1 MAALANQ
8 GILTNIPESSNAGA
22 LYELVARGQKDSYFM
37 RDDPDA
43 HWPYDTRYES
53 SSQFLEERQ
62 TIVPLNGTSWGAPFE
77 VEIQSYGDI
86 LTEASFLINLPTWFP
101 DLPLVANGPTYP
113 PLQANAAYDI
123 SDTFGNKYFYTDFVG
138 FLMFEK
144 IQLYQDQFLIQ
155 EWTGESLF
163 TMAALGKFDS
173 PRNQKFLEFQG
184 AGQFGT
190 FRKIQATP
198 PQLRIRLPLPGCQGF
213 EDVGLPICGI
223 NSQALRLKCR
233 LRRLED
239 LVVDLADNFK
249 PQPWNVRE
257 FRYED
262 SNGQLI
268 IFQPIP
274 LNKIGQPTIL
284 LETTQAYLT
293 PDVRNEIIDQP
304 RQILF
309 RQVFENIFTIGELDY
324 APFDRGAITV
334 SCVRRLDG
342 RHPTEELIWFFRS
355 QNSLDRNQLTN
366 FNNGIDPSGSF
377 YESIKLV
384 TAGQD
389 REGYWSSYIWED
401 VEEAMKH
408 GDDSGLRIGSMNWS
422 LGRLVERQWGTSG
435 PRQPEG
441 TINMTT
447 AYRPDLHINIT
458 PTSPSVLLN
467 RRNTEMRVY
476 AVGWNTYEIGNGR
489 GRLLYAN

>member
-1 MAALANQ
+1 MAASANQ
-8 GILTNIPESSNAGA
+8 GIITNIPESSNSGA

-43 HWPYDTRYES
+43 TWPYDAHYKSTS
-53 SSQFLEERQ
+53 HFIEERQ
-62 TIVPLNGTSWGAPFE
+62 TIVSLNGTAWGAPFE
-77 VEIQSYGDI
+77 IEIQPYGDV
-86 LTEASFLINLPTWFP
+86 LTEVSFLINLPSWFP
-101 DLPLVANGPTYP
+101 NLPLYANGPTYP
-113 PLQANAAYDI
+113 PIQANSKYDI
-123 SDTFGNKYFYTDFVG
+123 TDEQGNSYFYTNFVG

-155 EWTGESLF
+155 EWTGESLYA
-163 TMAALGKFDS
+163 MAALGKYDS

-184 AGQFGT
+184 AGQFAN
-190 FRKIQATP
+190 FRKIQTTP
-198 PQLRIRLPLPGCQGF
+198 PQLRIRLPIPGCQGL
-213 EDVGLPICGI
+213 EDVGLPICGM

-239 LVVDLADNFK
+239 LVVDLAGNFK
-249 PQPWNVRE
+249 PKPWNVSKFE
-257 FRYED
+257 YYD
-262 SNGQLI
+262 TNGALI
-268 IFQPIP
+268 QFQPIP
-274 LNKIGQPTIL
+274 LNKIGQPTVL
-284 LETTQAYLT
+284 LETIQAYLT
-293 PDVRNEIIDQP
+293 PDVRNEIISEP
-304 RQILF
+304 RHILF

-324 APFDRGAITV
+324 APFDRGAVNV

-342 RHPTEELIWFFRS
+342 RHPTEELFWFFRS
-355 QNSLDRNQLTN
+355 QNSIDRNQLTN
-366 FNNGIDPSGSF
+366 FNNDPSGTF

-389 REGYWSSYIWED
+389 REAYWPSQVWED
-401 VEEAMKH
+401 VEEAVKH

-422 LGRLVERQWGTSG
+422 LGRLVERSWGTSG

-447 AYRPDLHINIT
+447 AYRPDLHINIS
-458 PTSPSVLLN
+458 PTSPSILLG

-476 AVGWNTYEIGNGR
+476 TVGWNTYEIANGR

>member
-1 MAALANQ
+1 MASLTNQ
-8 GILTNIPESSNAGA
+8 GITTNIPESSNSGA
-22 LYELVARGQKDSYFM
+22 LYELVARGQKDSYFI
-37 RDDPDA
+37 RDDSDA
-43 HWPYDTRYES
+43 TWPYDAHYKS
-53 SSQFLEERQ
+53 STHFLEERQ
-62 TIVPLNGTSWGAPFE
+62 TIVPLNGTTWGANFE

-86 LTEASFLINLPTWFP
+86 LTEICFLINLPSWFP
-101 DLPLVANGPTYP
+101 NLPLVANGPTYP
-113 PLQANAAYDI
+113 PIQANSKYDI
-123 SDTFGNKYFYTDFVG
+123 IQQNGNKYFYTDFVG

-163 TMAALGKFDS
+163 AMAALGKFDS

-184 AGQFGT
+184 AGQFAN
-190 FRKIQATP
+190 FRKIQTTP
-198 PQLRIRLPLPGCQGF
+198 PQLRIRLPIPGCQGL
-213 EDVGLPICGI
+213 EDVGLPICGM
-223 NSQALRLKCR
+223 NSQALRLKCK

-239 LVVDLADNFK
+239 LIVDQYESFK
-249 PQPWNVRE
+249 PQPWNVSE
-257 FRYED
+257 FIYTDYLNNTIR
-262 SNGQLI
+262 
-268 IFQPIP
+268 FQPIP

-284 LETTQAYLT
+284 LETTQAYLP
-293 PDVRNEIIDQP
+293 PDTRDEVMSTP

-324 APFDRGAITV
+324 APFDRGAINV
-334 SCVRRLDG
+334 SCIRRLDG
-342 RHPTEELIWFFRS
+342 RHPTEELFWFFRS

-366 FNNGIDPSGSF
+366 FNNDLSGSF

-389 REGYWSSYIWED
+389 REAYRSSKIWED
-401 VEEAMKH
+401 VEEASKH

-422 LGRLVERQWGTSG
+422 LGRLVERLWGSSG

-467 RRNTEMRVY
+467 RRNTELRVY
-476 AVGWNTYEIGNGR
+476 AVGWNTYEIANGR